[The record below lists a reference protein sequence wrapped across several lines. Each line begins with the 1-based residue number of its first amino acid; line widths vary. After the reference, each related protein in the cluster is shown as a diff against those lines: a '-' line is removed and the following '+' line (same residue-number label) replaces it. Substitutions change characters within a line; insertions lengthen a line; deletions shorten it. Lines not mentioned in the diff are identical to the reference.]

1 MKIDLSGKIAL
12 VTGGG
17 RGIGRACCMALARAG
32 ASVAINYS
40 RSAEAA
46 EEVWAEIEA
55 AGGQARTYLAD
66 VSSFEDVTAM
76 FDQVKADF
84 GTIDILV
91 NNAGVIHDTLLL
103 TMKPTGWRKVLGVS
117 LDGAYHCTKAAGE
130 IMLRKRSGK
139 VISISSVIGVLGGA
153 GQTNYASAKAGI
165 IAFMRACAAE
175 MGKRGIQFNTI
186 LPGMIV
192 TDMSER
198 VREKGGDAILQRIP
212 AGRFGEP
219 EDVAK
224 LVVFLASEESNYIN
238 GQAIAVDGG
247 LLTG

>member
-17 RGIGRACCMALARAG
+17 RGIGRACCTALAEAG

-46 EEVWAEIEA
+46 EEVRQEIEA
-55 AGGQARTYLAD
+55 AGGKALAYQAD
-66 VSSFEDVTAM
+66 VSSADEVAAM
-76 FDQVKADF
+76 FARVKEDF
-84 GTIDILV
+84 GTLDVLV

-103 TMKPTGWRKVLGVS
+103 TMKPAGWRKVLGVS

-139 VISISSVIGVLGGA
+139 VISISSVVGVAGGG

-175 MGKRGIQFNTI
+175 MGKRGIQFNAV
-186 LPGMIV
+186 LPGLIV
-192 TDMSER
+192 TEMTER
-198 VREKGGDAILQRIP
+198 VREKAGDAMLERIP
-212 AGRFGEP
+212 AGRFGTP
-219 EDVAK
+219 EDVAR
-224 LVVFLASEESNYIN
+224 LVVFLASPEADYVN

-247 LLTG
+247 MLAG

>member
-17 RGIGRACCMALARAG
+17 RGIGRACCVALAEAG

-46 EEVWAEIEA
+46 EEARAEIEA
-55 AGGQARTYLAD
+55 AGGRAIVYQAD
-66 VSSFEDVTAM
+66 VSSFKEAAAM
-76 FDQVKADF
+76 FEKVKADF
-84 GTIDILV
+84 GTLDILV

-103 TMKPTGWRKVLGVS
+103 TMKPEGWRKVLGVS

-130 IMLRKRSGK
+130 IMLRKRAGK
-139 VISISSVIGVLGGA
+139 VISISSVAGVAGGG
-153 GQTNYASAKAGI
+153 GQTNYASAKAGV

-175 MGKRGIQFNTI
+175 MGKRGIQFNAV

-192 TDMSER
+192 TDMSARARER
-198 VREKGGDAILQRIP
+198 AGETILERIP

-219 EDVAK
+219 EDVAG
-224 LVVFLASEESNYIN
+224 LVVFLASPQADYIN

>member
-17 RGIGRACCMALARAG
+17 RGIGRACCVALAEAG

-46 EEVWAEIEA
+46 EEVRAEIEA
-55 AGGQARTYLAD
+55 AGGRAIVYQAD
-66 VSSFEDVTAM
+66 VSSFEEAATM
-76 FDQVKADF
+76 FEKVKADF
-84 GTIDILV
+84 GTLDVLV

-103 TMKPTGWRKVLGVS
+103 TMKPEGWRKVLGVS

-139 VISISSVIGVLGGA
+139 VISISSVAGVAGGG
-153 GQTNYASAKAGI
+153 GQTNYASAKAGV

-175 MGKRGIQFNTI
+175 MGKRGIQFNAV

-192 TDMSER
+192 TDMSARARER
-198 VREKGGDAILQRIP
+198 AGEAILERIP

-219 EDVAK
+219 KDVAG
-224 LVVFLASEESNYIN
+224 LVAFLASPQADYIN

>member
-17 RGIGRACCMALARAG
+17 RGIGRACCVALAEAG
-32 ASVAINYS
+32 ASVAVNYS

-46 EEVWAEIEA
+46 EEVKQEIES
-55 AGGQARTYLAD
+55 AGGKALTYQAD
-66 VSSFEDVTAM
+66 VSSYEEVTTM
-76 FDQVKADF
+76 FDKVKEDF
-84 GTIDILV
+84 GTLDILV
-91 NNAGVIHDTLLL
+91 NNAGVIQDGLLL
-103 TMKPTGWRKVLGVS
+103 TMKPAGWRKVIGVS
-117 LDGAYHCTKAAGE
+117 LDGAFHCTKAAGE

-139 VISISSVIGVLGGA
+139 VISISSVMGVSGGA

-198 VREKGGDAILQRIP
+198 VREKGGDVILGRIP

-219 EDVAK
+219 EDVAR
-224 LVVFLASEESNYIN
+224 LVVFLASAQSDYIT

>member
-17 RGIGRACCMALARAG
+17 RGIGRACCAALAEAG

-46 EEVWAEIEA
+46 EEVRGEIEA
-55 AGGQARTYLAD
+55 SGGLARAYQAD
-66 VSSFEDVTAM
+66 VSSFDDVTAM
-76 FDQVKADF
+76 FERVKEDF
-84 GTIDILV
+84 GTLDILV
-91 NNAGVIHDTLLL
+91 NNAGVIQDGLLL
-103 TMKPTGWRKVLGVS
+103 TMKPAGWRKVLGVS

-139 VISISSVIGVLGGA
+139 VISISSVMGVSGGA

-198 VREKGGDAILQRIP
+198 VREKGGNVIMERIP

-224 LVVFLASEESNYIN
+224 LVVFLASAESDYIN

>member
-17 RGIGRACCMALARAG
+17 RGIGRACCAALAEAG
-32 ASVAINYS
+32 AAVAVNYS

-46 EEVWAEIEA
+46 EEIRAEIEA
-55 AGGQARTYLAD
+55 AGGRALAYQAD
-66 VSSFEDVTAM
+66 VSSFEEVAAM
-76 FDQVKADF
+76 FERVKADF
-84 GTIDILV
+84 GTLDVLV

-103 TMKPTGWRKVLGVS
+103 TMKPDGWRKVLGVS

-139 VISISSVIGVLGGA
+139 VISISSVAGVAGGG
-153 GQTNYASAKAGI
+153 GQANYASAKAGV

-175 MGKRGIQFNTI
+175 MGKRGIQFNAV

-192 TDMSER
+192 TDMSARARER
-198 VREKGGDAILQRIP
+198 AGEAILERIP

-219 EDVAK
+219 EDVAG
-224 LVVFLASEESNYIN
+224 LVAFLASPAADYIN

-247 LLTG
+247 LLAG

>member
-17 RGIGRACCMALARAG
+17 RGIGRACCVALAEAG

-46 EEVWAEIEA
+46 EEVRAEIEA
-55 AGGQARTYLAD
+55 AGGRAIVYQAD
-66 VSSFEDVTAM
+66 VSSFEAAAAM
-76 FDQVKADF
+76 FEKVKADF
-84 GTIDILV
+84 GTLDVLV

-103 TMKPTGWRKVLGVS
+103 TMKPEGWRKVLGVS
-117 LDGAYHCTKAAGE
+117 LDGTYHCTKAAGE
-130 IMLRKRSGK
+130 IMLRKRAGK
-139 VISISSVIGVLGGA
+139 VISISSVAGVAGGG
-153 GQTNYASAKAGI
+153 GQTNYASAKAGV
-165 IAFMRACAAE
+165 IALMRACAAE
-175 MGKRGIQFNTI
+175 MGKRGIQFNAV

-192 TDMSER
+192 TDMSARARER
-198 VREKGGDAILQRIP
+198 AGEAILERIP

-219 EDVAK
+219 EDVAG
-224 LVVFLASEESNYIN
+224 LVVFLASSQADYIN

>member
-17 RGIGRACCMALARAG
+17 RGIGRACCVALAKAG

-46 EEVWAEIEA
+46 EEVRAEIEA
-55 AGGQARTYLAD
+55 AGGRAIVYQAD
-66 VSSFEDVTAM
+66 VSSFEAAAAM
-76 FDQVKADF
+76 FEKVKADF
-84 GTIDILV
+84 GTLDVLV

-103 TMKPTGWRKVLGVS
+103 TMKPEGWRKVLGVS

-139 VISISSVIGVLGGA
+139 VISISSVAGVAGGG
-153 GQTNYASAKAGI
+153 GQTNYASAKAGV

-175 MGKRGIQFNTI
+175 MGKRGIQFNAV

-192 TDMSER
+192 TDMSARARER
-198 VREKGGDAILQRIP
+198 AGEAILERIP

-219 EDVAK
+219 KDVAG
-224 LVVFLASEESNYIN
+224 LVAFLASPQADYIN

>member
-17 RGIGRACCMALARAG
+17 RGIGRACCIALAEAG

-46 EEVWAEIEA
+46 EEVRAEIEA
-55 AGGQARTYLAD
+55 AGGRAIVYQAD
-66 VSSFEDVTAM
+66 VSSFEEAATM
-76 FDQVKADF
+76 FEKVKADF
-84 GTIDILV
+84 GTLDVLV

-103 TMKPTGWRKVLGVS
+103 TMKPEGWRKVLGVS

-139 VISISSVIGVLGGA
+139 VISISSVAGVAGGG
-153 GQTNYASAKAGI
+153 GQTNYASAKAGV

-175 MGKRGIQFNTI
+175 MGKRGIQFNAV

-192 TDMSER
+192 TDMSARARER
-198 VREKGGDAILQRIP
+198 AGEAILERIP

-219 EDVAK
+219 KDVAG
-224 LVVFLASEESNYIN
+224 LVAFLASPQADYIN

>member
-1 MKIDLSGKIAL
+1 MKIDLGGKIAL

-17 RGIGRACCMALARAG
+17 RGIGRACCVALAEAG

-46 EEVWAEIEA
+46 EEVRAEIEA
-55 AGGQARTYLAD
+55 AGGRAIVYQAD
-66 VSSFEDVTAM
+66 VSSFEAAAAM
-76 FDQVKADF
+76 FEKVKADF
-84 GTIDILV
+84 GTLDVLV

-103 TMKPTGWRKVLGVS
+103 TMKPEGWRKVLGVS

-139 VISISSVIGVLGGA
+139 VISISSVAGVAGGG
-153 GQTNYASAKAGI
+153 GQTNYASAKAGV

-175 MGKRGIQFNTI
+175 MGKRGIQFNAV

-192 TDMSER
+192 TDMSARARER
-198 VREKGGDAILQRIP
+198 AGEAILERIP

-219 EDVAK
+219 KDVAG
-224 LVVFLASEESNYIN
+224 LVAFLASPQADYIN

>member
-1 MKIDLSGKIAL
+1 MKIDLSEKIAL

-17 RGIGRACCMALARAG
+17 RGIGRACCAALAEAG
-32 ASVAINYS
+32 ASVAVNYS
-40 RSAEAA
+40 RSVEAA
-46 EEVWAEIEA
+46 EEVKQEIES
-55 AGGQARTYLAD
+55 AGGKALTYQAD
-66 VSSFEDVTAM
+66 VSSYEEVTAM
-76 FDQVKADF
+76 FDKVKEDF
-84 GTIDILV
+84 GTLDILV
-91 NNAGVIHDTLLL
+91 NNAGVIQDGLLL
-103 TMKPTGWRKVLGVS
+103 TMKPAGWRKVIGVS
-117 LDGAYHCTKAAGE
+117 LDGAFHCTKAAGE

-139 VISISSVIGVLGGA
+139 VISISSVMGVSGGA

-198 VREKGGDAILQRIP
+198 VREKGGDVIMERIP

-219 EDVAK
+219 EDVAR
-224 LVVFLASEESNYIN
+224 LVVFLASAQSDYIT

>member
-1 MKIDLSGKIAL
+1 MKVDLSGKIAL

-17 RGIGRACCMALARAG
+17 RGIGRACCVALAEAG

-46 EEVWAEIEA
+46 EEARAEIEA
-55 AGGQARTYLAD
+55 AGGRAIVYQAD
-66 VSSFEDVTAM
+66 VSSFKEAAAM
-76 FDQVKADF
+76 FEKVKADF
-84 GTIDILV
+84 GTLDVLV

-103 TMKPTGWRKVLGVS
+103 TMKPEGWRKVLGVS

-130 IMLRKRSGK
+130 IMLRKRAGK
-139 VISISSVIGVLGGA
+139 VISISSVAGVAGGG
-153 GQTNYASAKAGI
+153 GQTNYASAKAGV

-175 MGKRGIQFNTI
+175 MGKRGIQFNAV

-192 TDMSER
+192 TDMSARARER
-198 VREKGGDAILQRIP
+198 AGDAILERIP

-219 EDVAK
+219 EDVAG
-224 LVVFLASEESNYIN
+224 LVVFLASPQADYIN

>member
-17 RGIGRACCMALARAG
+17 RGIGRACCVALAEAG

-46 EEVWAEIEA
+46 EEARAEIEA
-55 AGGQARTYLAD
+55 AGGRAIVYQAD
-66 VSSFEDVTAM
+66 VSSFKEAAAM
-76 FDQVKADF
+76 FEKVKADF
-84 GTIDILV
+84 GTLDILV

-103 TMKPTGWRKVLGVS
+103 TMKPEGWRKVLGVS
-117 LDGAYHCTKAAGE
+117 LDGTYHCTKAAGE
-130 IMLRKRSGK
+130 IMLRKRAGK
-139 VISISSVIGVLGGA
+139 VISISSVAGVAGGG
-153 GQTNYASAKAGI
+153 GQTNYASAKAGV

-175 MGKRGIQFNTI
+175 MGKRGIQFNAV

-192 TDMSER
+192 TDMSARARER
-198 VREKGGDAILQRIP
+198 AGETILERIP

-219 EDVAK
+219 EDVAG
-224 LVVFLASEESNYIN
+224 LVVFLASPQADYIN

>member
-17 RGIGRACCMALARAG
+17 RGIGRACCAALAEAG
-32 ASVAINYS
+32 AAVAVNYS

-46 EEVWAEIEA
+46 EEIRAEIEA
-55 AGGQARTYLAD
+55 AGGRALAYQAD
-66 VSSFEDVTAM
+66 VSSFEEVAAM
-76 FDQVKADF
+76 FERVKADF
-84 GTIDILV
+84 GTLDVLV

-103 TMKPTGWRKVLGVS
+103 TMKPDGWRKVLGVS

-139 VISISSVIGVLGGA
+139 VISISSVAGVAGGG
-153 GQTNYASAKAGI
+153 GQANYASAKAGV

-175 MGKRGIQFNTI
+175 MGKRGIQFNAV

-192 TDMSER
+192 TDMSARER
-198 VREKGGDAILQRIP
+198 ERAGEAILERIP

-219 EDVAK
+219 EDVAG
-224 LVVFLASEESNYIN
+224 LVAFLASPAADYIN

-247 LLTG
+247 LLAG

>member
-17 RGIGRACCMALARAG
+17 RGIGRACCAALAEAG
-32 ASVAINYS
+32 ASVAVNYS

-46 EEVWAEIEA
+46 EEVKQEIES
-55 AGGQARTYLAD
+55 AGGKALTYQAD
-66 VSSFEDVTAM
+66 VSSYEEVTAM
-76 FDQVKADF
+76 FDKVKADF
-84 GTIDILV
+84 GTLDILV
-91 NNAGVIHDTLLL
+91 NNAGVIQDGLLL
-103 TMKPTGWRKVLGVS
+103 TMKPAGWRKVIGVS
-117 LDGAYHCTKAAGE
+117 LDGAFHCTKAAGE

-139 VISISSVIGVLGGA
+139 VISISSVMGVSGGA

-198 VREKGGDAILQRIP
+198 VREKGGDVILGRIP

-219 EDVAK
+219 EDVAR
-224 LVVFLASEESNYIN
+224 LVVFLASAQSDYIT

>member
-17 RGIGRACCMALARAG
+17 RGIGRACCMALAEAG
-32 ASVAINYS
+32 ASVAVNYS

-46 EEVWAEIEA
+46 EEVRGEIEA
-55 AGGQARTYLAD
+55 AGGQANTYQAD
-66 VSSFEDVTAM
+66 VSSFEDVSAM
-76 FDQVKADF
+76 FERVKADF
-84 GTIDILV
+84 GTLDILV
-91 NNAGVIHDTLLL
+91 NNAGVIQDGLLL
-103 TMKPTGWRKVLGVS
+103 TMKPAGWRKVLGVS

-139 VISISSVIGVLGGA
+139 VISISSVMGVSGGA

-198 VREKGGDAILQRIP
+198 VREKGGDVIMGRIP

-224 LVVFLASEESNYIN
+224 LVVFLASAESDYIN

>member
-17 RGIGRACCMALARAG
+17 RGIGRACCVALAEAG

-46 EEVWAEIEA
+46 EEVRAEIEA
-55 AGGQARTYLAD
+55 AGGRAIVYQAD
-66 VSSFEDVTAM
+66 VSSFEAAAAM
-76 FDQVKADF
+76 FEKVKADF
-84 GTIDILV
+84 GTLDVLV

-103 TMKPTGWRKVLGVS
+103 TMKPEGWRKVLGVS

-139 VISISSVIGVLGGA
+139 VISISSVAGVAGGG
-153 GQTNYASAKAGI
+153 GQTNYASAKAGV

-175 MGKRGIQFNTI
+175 MGKRGIQFNAV

-192 TDMSER
+192 TDMSARARER
-198 VREKGGDAILQRIP
+198 AGEAILERIP

-219 EDVAK
+219 EDVAG
-224 LVVFLASEESNYIN
+224 LVVFLASPQADYIN
-238 GQAIAVDGG
+238 GEAIAVDGG

>member
-1 MKIDLSGKIAL
+1 MKIDLSEKIAL

-17 RGIGRACCMALARAG
+17 RGIGRACCAALAEAG
-32 ASVAINYS
+32 ASVAVNYS

-46 EEVWAEIEA
+46 EEVKQEIES
-55 AGGQARTYLAD
+55 AGGKALTYQAD
-66 VSSFEDVTAM
+66 VSSYEEVTAM
-76 FDQVKADF
+76 FDKVKADF
-84 GTIDILV
+84 GTLDILV
-91 NNAGVIHDTLLL
+91 NNAGVIQDGLLL
-103 TMKPTGWRKVLGVS
+103 TMKPAGWRKVIGVS
-117 LDGAYHCTKAAGE
+117 LDGAFHCTKAAGE

-139 VISISSVIGVLGGA
+139 VISISSVMGVSGGA

-198 VREKGGDAILQRIP
+198 VREKGGDVILGRIP

-219 EDVAK
+219 EDVAR
-224 LVVFLASEESNYIN
+224 LVVFLASAQSDYIT

>member
-17 RGIGRACCMALARAG
+17 RGIGRACCVALAKAG

-46 EEVWAEIEA
+46 EEARAEIEA
-55 AGGQARTYLAD
+55 AGGRAIVYQAD
-66 VSSFEDVTAM
+66 VSSFKETAAM
-76 FDQVKADF
+76 FEKVKADF
-84 GTIDILV
+84 GTLDVLV

-103 TMKPTGWRKVLGVS
+103 TMKPEGWRKVLGVS

-130 IMLRKRSGK
+130 IMLRKRAGK
-139 VISISSVIGVLGGA
+139 VISISSVAGVAGGG
-153 GQTNYASAKAGI
+153 GQTNYASAKAGV

-175 MGKRGIQFNTI
+175 MGKRGIQFNAV

-192 TDMSER
+192 TDMSARARER
-198 VREKGGDAILQRIP
+198 AGDAILERIP

-219 EDVAK
+219 EDVAG
-224 LVVFLASEESNYIN
+224 LVVFLASPQADYIN

>member
-17 RGIGRACCMALARAG
+17 RGIGRACCAALAEAG
-32 ASVAINYS
+32 AAVAVNYS

-46 EEVWAEIEA
+46 EEIRAEIEA
-55 AGGQARTYLAD
+55 AGGRALAYQAD
-66 VSSFEDVTAM
+66 VSSFEEVAAM
-76 FDQVKADF
+76 FERVKADF
-84 GTIDILV
+84 GTLDVLV

-103 TMKPTGWRKVLGVS
+103 TMKPDGWRKVLGVS

-139 VISISSVIGVLGGA
+139 VISISSVAGVAGGG
-153 GQTNYASAKAGI
+153 GQANYASAKAGV

-175 MGKRGIQFNTI
+175 MGKRGIQFNAV

-192 TDMSER
+192 TDMSARTRER
-198 VREKGGDAILQRIP
+198 AGEAILERIP

-219 EDVAK
+219 EDVAG
-224 LVVFLASEESNYIN
+224 LVAFLASPAADYIN

-247 LLTG
+247 LLAG

>member
-17 RGIGRACCMALARAG
+17 RGIGRACCVGLAEAG

-46 EEVWAEIEA
+46 EEVRGEIEA
-55 AGGQARTYLAD
+55 AGGEARAYRAD
-66 VSSFEDVTAM
+66 VSSFDAVGEM
-76 FDQVKADF
+76 FEKVKADF
-84 GTIDILV
+84 GTLDILV
-91 NNAGVIHDTLLL
+91 NNAGVVHDALLL
-103 TMKPTGWRKVLGVS
+103 TMKPAGWRKVIGVS
-117 LDGAYHCTKAAGE
+117 LDGTYHCTKLAGE

-139 VISISSVIGVLGGA
+139 VITISSVMAISGGG
-153 GQTNYASAKAGI
+153 GQTNYASAKAGLV
-165 IAFMRACAAE
+165 AFTRACAAE
-175 MGKRGIQFNTI
+175 MGKRGIQFNAV

-198 VREKGGDAILQRIP
+198 VREKAGEAILARIP
-212 AGRFGEP
+212 AGRFGTP
-219 EDVAK
+219 ADVAR
-224 LVVFLASEESNYIN
+224 LVLFLASSESDYIN

-247 LLTG
+247 MLTG

>member
-17 RGIGRACCMALARAG
+17 RGIGRACCAALAEAG
-32 ASVAINYS
+32 ASVAVNYS

-46 EEVWAEIEA
+46 EEVKQEIES
-55 AGGQARTYLAD
+55 AGGKALTYQAD
-66 VSSFEDVTAM
+66 VSSYEEVTAM
-76 FDQVKADF
+76 FDKVKEDF
-84 GTIDILV
+84 GTLDILV
-91 NNAGVIHDTLLL
+91 NNAGVIQDGLLL
-103 TMKPTGWRKVLGVS
+103 TMKPAGWRKVIGVS
-117 LDGAYHCTKAAGE
+117 LDGAFHCTKAAGE

-139 VISISSVIGVLGGA
+139 VISISSVMGVSGGA

-198 VREKGGDAILQRIP
+198 VREKGGDVILGRIP

-219 EDVAK
+219 EDVAR
-224 LVVFLASEESNYIN
+224 LVVFLASAQSDYIT

>member
-17 RGIGRACCMALARAG
+17 RGIGRACCVALAEAG

-46 EEVWAEIEA
+46 EEVRAEIEA
-55 AGGQARTYLAD
+55 AGGRAIVYQAD
-66 VSSFEDVTAM
+66 VSSFEAAAAM
-76 FDQVKADF
+76 FEKVKADF
-84 GTIDILV
+84 GTLDVLV

-103 TMKPTGWRKVLGVS
+103 TMKPEGWRKVLGVS

-139 VISISSVIGVLGGA
+139 VISISSVAGVAGGG
-153 GQTNYASAKAGI
+153 GQTNYASAKAGV

-175 MGKRGIQFNTI
+175 MGKRGIQFNAV

-192 TDMSER
+192 TDMSARARER
-198 VREKGGDAILQRIP
+198 AGEAILDRIP

-219 EDVAK
+219 EDVAG
-224 LVVFLASEESNYIN
+224 LVVFLASPQADYIN
-238 GQAIAVDGG
+238 GEAIAVDGG

>member
-17 RGIGRACCMALARAG
+17 RGIGRACCAALAGAG
-32 ASVAINYS
+32 AAVAVNYS

-46 EEVWAEIEA
+46 EEIRAEIEA
-55 AGGQARTYLAD
+55 AGGRALAYQAD
-66 VSSFEDVTAM
+66 VSSFEEVAAM
-76 FDQVKADF
+76 FERVKADF
-84 GTIDILV
+84 GTLDVLV

-103 TMKPTGWRKVLGVS
+103 TMKPDGWRKVLGVS

-139 VISISSVIGVLGGA
+139 VISISSVAGVAGGG
-153 GQTNYASAKAGI
+153 GQANYASAKAGV

-175 MGKRGIQFNTI
+175 MGKRGIQFNAV

-192 TDMSER
+192 TDMSARARER
-198 VREKGGDAILQRIP
+198 AGEAILERIP

-219 EDVAK
+219 EDVAG
-224 LVVFLASEESNYIN
+224 LVAFLASPAADYIN

-247 LLTG
+247 LLAG

>member
-17 RGIGRACCMALARAG
+17 RGIGRACCVALAEAG

-46 EEVWAEIEA
+46 EEARAEIEA
-55 AGGQARTYLAD
+55 AGGRAIVYQAD
-66 VSSFEDVTAM
+66 VSSFKEAAAM
-76 FDQVKADF
+76 FEKVKADF
-84 GTIDILV
+84 GTLDVLV

-103 TMKPTGWRKVLGVS
+103 TMKPEGWRKVLGVS

-130 IMLRKRSGK
+130 IMLRKRAGK
-139 VISISSVIGVLGGA
+139 VISISSVAGVAGGG
-153 GQTNYASAKAGI
+153 GQTNYASAKAGV

-175 MGKRGIQFNTI
+175 MGKRGIQFNAV

-192 TDMSER
+192 TDMSARARER
-198 VREKGGDAILQRIP
+198 AGEAILERIP

-219 EDVAK
+219 EDVAG
-224 LVVFLASEESNYIN
+224 LVVFLASPQADYIN

>member
-17 RGIGRACCMALARAG
+17 RGIGRACCAALAEAG
-32 ASVAINYS
+32 ASVAVNYS

-46 EEVWAEIEA
+46 EEVKQEIEA
-55 AGGQARTYLAD
+55 AGGKALTYQAD
-66 VSSFEDVTAM
+66 VSSYEEVTAM
-76 FDQVKADF
+76 FDKVKADF
-84 GTIDILV
+84 GTLDILV
-91 NNAGVIHDTLLL
+91 NNAGVIQDGLLL
-103 TMKPTGWRKVLGVS
+103 TMKPAGWRKVIGVS
-117 LDGAYHCTKAAGE
+117 LDGTFHCTKAAGE

-139 VISISSVIGVLGGA
+139 VISISSVMGVSGGA

-198 VREKGGDAILQRIP
+198 VREKGGDVILGRIP

-219 EDVAK
+219 EDVAR
-224 LVVFLASEESNYIN
+224 LVVFLASAQSDYIT

>member
-17 RGIGRACCMALARAG
+17 RGIGRACCVALAKAG

-46 EEVWAEIEA
+46 EEARAEIEA
-55 AGGQARTYLAD
+55 AGGRAIVYQAD
-66 VSSFEDVTAM
+66 VSSFKEAAAM
-76 FDQVKADF
+76 FEKVKADF
-84 GTIDILV
+84 GTLDVLV

-103 TMKPTGWRKVLGVS
+103 TMKPEGWRKVLGVS

-130 IMLRKRSGK
+130 IMLRKRAGK
-139 VISISSVIGVLGGA
+139 VISISSVAGVAGGG
-153 GQTNYASAKAGI
+153 GQTNYASAKAGV

-175 MGKRGIQFNTI
+175 MGKRGIQFNAV

-192 TDMSER
+192 TDMSARARER
-198 VREKGGDAILQRIP
+198 AGEAILERIP

-219 EDVAK
+219 EDVAG
-224 LVVFLASEESNYIN
+224 LVVFLASPQADYIN

>member
-1 MKIDLSGKIAL
+1 MKIDLSEKIAL

-17 RGIGRACCMALARAG
+17 RGIGRACCTALAEAG
-32 ASVAINYS
+32 ASVAVNYS

-46 EEVWAEIEA
+46 EEVKQEIES
-55 AGGQARTYLAD
+55 AGGKALTYQAD
-66 VSSFEDVTAM
+66 VSSYEEVTAM
-76 FDQVKADF
+76 FDKVKEDF
-84 GTIDILV
+84 GTLDILV
-91 NNAGVIHDTLLL
+91 NNAGVIQDGLLL
-103 TMKPTGWRKVLGVS
+103 TMKPAGWRKVIGVS
-117 LDGAYHCTKAAGE
+117 LDGAFHCTKAAGE

-139 VISISSVIGVLGGA
+139 VISISSVMGVSGGA

-198 VREKGGDAILQRIP
+198 VREKGGDVILGRIP

-219 EDVAK
+219 EDVAR
-224 LVVFLASEESNYIN
+224 LVVFLASAQSDYIT

>member
-17 RGIGRACCMALARAG
+17 RGIGRACCAALADAG

-46 EEVWAEIEA
+46 EELKREIES
-55 AGGQARTYLAD
+55 AGGKALTYQAD
-66 VSSFEDVTAM
+66 VSSYEEVTAM
-76 FDQVKADF
+76 FEKVKADF
-84 GTIDILV
+84 GTLDILV
-91 NNAGVIHDTLLL
+91 NNAGVIQDGLLL
-103 TMKPTGWRKVLGVS
+103 TMKPAGWRKVIGVS

-139 VISISSVIGVLGGA
+139 VISISSVMGVSGGA

-175 MGKRGIQFNTI
+175 MGKRGIQFNAI

-198 VREKGGDAILQRIP
+198 VREKGGDVIMERIP

-224 LVVFLASEESNYIN
+224 LVVFLASAQSDYIT

>member
-17 RGIGRACCMALARAG
+17 RGIGRACCAALAEAG
-32 ASVAINYS
+32 AAVAVNYS

-46 EEVWAEIEA
+46 EEIRAEIEA
-55 AGGQARTYLAD
+55 AGGRALAYQAD
-66 VSSFEDVTAM
+66 VSSFEEVAAM
-76 FDQVKADF
+76 FERVKADF
-84 GTIDILV
+84 GTIDVLV

-103 TMKPTGWRKVLGVS
+103 TMKPDGWRKVLGVS

-139 VISISSVIGVLGGA
+139 VISISSVAGVAGGG
-153 GQTNYASAKAGI
+153 GQANYASAKAGV

-175 MGKRGIQFNTI
+175 MGKRGIQFNAV

-192 TDMSER
+192 TDMSARARER
-198 VREKGGDAILQRIP
+198 AGEAILERIP

-219 EDVAK
+219 EDVAG
-224 LVVFLASEESNYIN
+224 LVAFLASPAADYIN

-247 LLTG
+247 LLAG